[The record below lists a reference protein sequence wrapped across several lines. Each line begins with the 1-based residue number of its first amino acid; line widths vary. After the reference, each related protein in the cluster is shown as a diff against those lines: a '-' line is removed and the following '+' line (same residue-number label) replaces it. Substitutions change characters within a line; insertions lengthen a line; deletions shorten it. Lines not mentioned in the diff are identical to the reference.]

1 MTTGKS
7 NESPLHVC
15 NERLDEFPSGYR
27 YHTIVWQRGWAFPE
41 HTHKDFCEL
50 VCGLKG
56 SFHHRINGR
65 ETVQQAR
72 AIRLIRQRDVHRLY
86 GRHFSFAN
94 ISFATGRL
102 LDVER
107 FAQQPGLAETLL
119 SADAPPLATVPA
131 RDWRAYQRTL
141 EQLAMR
147 MFDPGGRSLFAEF
160 LLTTVTRYLAPPGTP
175 DPAVDLPDW
184 LSATLARLAEPNNP
198 QPALADLVRQS
209 GRCHEHFTREF
220 TKRLGMSPVHYLARR
235 RIERAARLLAT
246 SNLKTSVICQSCG
259 FDSESHFFRQF
270 RRWKGMLPSA
280 YRRTMSSQYLCA
292 PGSGL

>member
-1 MTTGKS
+1 MSTGKS

-15 NERLDEFPSGYR
+15 DERLDKFPSGFR
-27 YHTIVWQRGWAFPE
+27 YHTIVWYQGWEFPE
-41 HTHKDFCEL
+41 HTHKNFCEI

-56 SFHHRINGR
+56 RFQHRINGQ

-72 AIRLIRQRDVHRLY
+72 EIRLIRQTDVHQLY
-86 GRHFSFAN
+86 GREFSFAN
-94 ISFATGRL
+94 ISFAPDRL
-102 LDVER
+102 LDLER
-107 FAQQPGLAETLL
+107 FAKLPGLAQTLL
-119 SADAPPLATVPA
+119 AADTPPLATVPA

-141 EQLAMR
+141 EQLATQ
-147 MFDPGGRSLFAEF
+147 MFEPGGRHVFAEF

-184 LSATLARLAEPNNP
+184 LRATLARLEVPNDT
-198 QPALADLVRQS
+198 QPTLTELVRRS
-209 GRCHEHFTREF
+209 GKCHEHFTREF
-220 TKRLGMSPVHYLARR
+220 SRRLGLTPACYLTRR

-280 YRRTMSSQYLCA
+280 YRRTMGS
-292 PGSGL
+292 PGILAT